1 MVKFALKITAK
12 LENATDLQPAGGADN
27 GRPYLFKLQC
37 TTCQAV
43 SDNHICLSTSDPS
56 STTYKCK
63 GCNAQGSASLVI
75 GYGQPVTK
83 SGQYATLMHVNCDGF
98 EPEDFTFSGDW
109 ACRSVVDGKY
119 HEFQFTDGKFK
130 KEEDQIKMIISNLE
144 ATFVVD
150 RT

>member
-27 GRPYLFKLQC
+27 GLPYLFKLQC

-43 SDNHICLSTSDPS
+43 SDKHICLSTSDPS
-56 STTYKCK
+56 STTYK
-63 GCNAQGSASLVI
+63 
-75 GYGQPVTK
+75 
-83 SGQYATLMHVNCDGF
+83 
-98 EPEDFTFSGDW
+98 
-109 ACRSVVDGKY
+109 VVDGKY

-130 KEEDQIKMIISNLE
+130 KEEDQIEMIISNLE

>member
-27 GRPYLFKLQC
+27 GLPYLFKLQC

-43 SDNHICLSTSDPS
+43 SDKHICLSTSDPS

-83 SGQYATLMHVNCDGF
+83 SGQYATLMHINCDGF
-98 EPEDFTFSGDW
+98 EPEDFIFSGDW

-130 KEEDQIKMIISNLE
+130 KEEDQIEMIISNLE
-144 ATFVVD
+144 AAFVVD